1 MLKYIITRMGNG
13 HKVWKR
19 CIRNKKALLDVLDDE
34 DYIEWEA
41 ARKTSEEKEKCAAV
55 REILEDRHFWS
66 ELVWLVKA
74 TRPAYKL
81 LRMVDGFRPTA
92 GKFYYKALRV
102 QVTMH
107 CCQ

>member
-1 MLKYIITRMGNG
+1 M
-13 HKVWKR
+13 
-19 CIRNKKALLDVLDDE
+19 DVLDDE
-34 DYIEWEA
+34 DYVEWEA

-81 LRMVDGFRPTA
+81 PRMVDGFRPWFRPTA

-107 CCQ
+107 WYQ